1 MAPMDM
7 RPKIDPNRPLDL
19 RIATEVLGQKPP
31 WDFDHS
37 GELEW
42 TKEEFPDPQ
51 NPALVRI
58 RRWPPY
64 YSRDPLQALLLVEQL
79 QALFGLD
86 GPPSGPVQM
95 SVQEGTWYAAFL
107 KGGRD
112 AAWSTGDDPLIA
124 LCKAAIECKGIPK
137 P

>member
-79 QALFGLD
+79 QALYGLD
-86 GPPSGPVQM
+86 GPPSGPRNPKHAPIRSPPAIASRRSWVGR
-95 SVQEGTWYAAFL
+95 SRSRSSAA
-107 KGGRD
+107 RRRRRR
-112 AAWSTGDDPLIA
+112 
-124 LCKAAIECKGIPK
+124 
-137 P
+137 